1 MTEITLR
8 QALQKGLSEAIE
20 NDPDVFIMGEDIG
33 AYGGAYAITSG
44 FLEKYGPDRIKD
56 TPISEAGFIGAGIG
70 SAAAGLKPIV
80 ELMSISF
87 SLVGFDQIVNM
98 AANIRYMSGGQIN
111 VPMVIRAPTGA
122 GMQLGAT
129 HSQSFETWL
138 CEVPGLKVVAPS
150 NPKDALGLL
159 RSSIKDPNPVIF
171 AESAGL
177 YGAKG
182 EVPDEYYDIEIGKA
196 DIKQQ
201 GTDITLISYGHGMP
215 MLLKVSEELKNKNV
229 SSEII
234 DLRSLSPIDYDLIN
248 ESIQKTGRALLL
260 DTARKTGGVMA
271 EVATNINET
280 SGDYLDGPILRVGS
294 EDVPWPYNRKLE
306 QHAMASVPKIMNKIE
321 QGYSL

>member
-1 MTEITLR
+1 MTEINLR

-229 SSEII
+229 STEII

>member
-1 MTEITLR
+1 MAEITLR

-177 YGAKG
+177 YGTKG
-182 EVPDEYYDIEIGKA
+182 EVPEEYFDIEIGKA
-196 DIKQQ
+196 EIKQE
-201 GTDITLISYGHGMP
+201 GTDITLISYGHGIP
-215 MLLKVSEELKNKNV
+215 KINKVSEELAKKNV

-248 ESIQKTGRALLL
+248 SSVQKTGRALLL
-260 DTARKTGGVMA
+260 DTARKNGGVMA
-271 EVATNINET
+271 EIATNINED

-306 QHAMASVPKIMNKIE
+306 QHAMSSVPKIMNKIE